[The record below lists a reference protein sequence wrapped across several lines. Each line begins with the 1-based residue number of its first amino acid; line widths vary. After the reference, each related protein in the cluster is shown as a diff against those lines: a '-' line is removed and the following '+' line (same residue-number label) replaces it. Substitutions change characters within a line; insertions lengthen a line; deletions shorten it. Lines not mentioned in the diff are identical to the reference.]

1 MYRIGIIYN
10 ISSNNKK
17 IELNM
22 KKALLLVNLGTPDK
36 PSYFSVF
43 KYLRQFLMDG
53 RVININPV
61 LRFFLVNF
69 IICPT
74 RSFSST
80 KVYKEVWDEETGS
93 PLLHNTRELSKKLS
107 TKLNEYDV
115 HFAMRY
121 QNPSIEKALEKILE
135 KNPDEIIV
143 LPLFPHYASATT
155 GSVYQEISR
164 IVSKKWVVPN
174 IKFINQF
181 YDNDKF
187 IDAWVEKASKF
198 DIKSYDKVVFSYH
211 GIPNSHVDNVYP
223 DSMCNDHDCELK
235 ISEENKFCYKATTYE
250 TTKILANRLNLQP
263 DDYRVTYQ
271 SRLTNK
277 WLTPFTDQVLE
288 ELPKNGH
295 KNVLVF
301 SPAFTADCL
310 ETIIEIGDEY
320 LDLFKKAGGNNL
332 DYVES
337 LNYSDSWADAII
349 DIIK

>member
-1 MYRIGIIYN
+1 
-10 ISSNNKK
+10 
-17 IELNM
+17 M

-53 RVININPV
+53 RVININPI
-61 LRFFLVNF
+61 LRFILVNF

-80 KVYKEVWDEETGS
+80 KVYKQVWDKDTGS
-93 PLLHNTRELSKKLS
+93 PLLHNTIELSKKLS
-107 TKLNEYDV
+107 TKLNDYDV

-121 QNPSIEKALEKILE
+121 QNPSIEKVIDKILE
-135 KNPDEIIV
+135 NNPDEIIV

-174 IKFINQF
+174 IRFINQF

-198 DIKSYDKVVFSYH
+198 DIKSYDKIVFSYH

-223 DSMCNDHDCELK
+223 DSLCSDHNCELG
-235 ISEENKFCYKATTYE
+235 ITESNKFCYKATTYE

-263 DDYRVTYQ
+263 DDYHVTYQ

-277 WLTPFTDQVLE
+277 WLTPFTDKILE
-288 ELPKNGH
+288 SLPNKGH

-320 LDLFKKAGGNNL
+320 NDLFKKAGGKNL

-337 LNYSDSWADAII
+337 LNYSDLWADAII